1 MTDPDASDLKDPIER
16 ADEEFDRL
24 KEEAEQRADR
34 TAQVDRELERELED
48 PGQA

>member
-1 MTDPDASDLKDPIER
+1 MTEPDATEQHDPIER

-34 TAQVDRELERELED
+34 TAQVERELDRDAE
-48 PGQA
+48 